1 MTNKR
6 NHTELPAW
14 IYENIQ
20 AVADWMK
27 QNDYHDWQVAGIG
40 PLADLMKSAQML
52 AVERGEF
59 RIRAEKAEA
68 EVVRL
73 RAALDDAACALM
85 RAGAALAEFE
95 GFEKSMERAMRRAQD
110 DCAAAFDAILP
121 KNGQPMTTPNEA
133 AMNGANTQVKPSH
146 EVASA

>member
-1 MTNKR
+1 MD
-6 NHTELPAW
+6 PADDGEW
-14 IYENIQ
+14 IRYE
-20 AVADWMK
+20 DCT
-27 QNDYHDWQVAGIG
+27 
-40 PLADLMKSAQML
+40 DLRRAAEML

-121 KNGQPMTTPNEA
+121 KKGQPMTTPNEA
-133 AMNGANTQVKPSH
+133 AMNGANT
-146 EVASA
+146 

>member
-1 MTNKR
+1 MDTKELRKLLGSVAARVEHDMGGYYEITVEDWQAIDAGMTN
-6 NHTELPAW
+6 A
-14 IYENIQ
+14 I
-20 AVADWMK
+20 A
-27 QNDYHDWQVAGIG
+27 
-40 PLADLMKSAQML
+40 
-52 AVERGEF
+52 
-59 RIRAEKAEA
+59 RAEKAEA

-121 KNGQPMTTPNEA
+121 KKGQPMTATNPE
-133 AMNGANTQVKPSH
+133 GASR
-146 EVASA
+146 E

>member
-1 MTNKR
+1 MSVKR
-6 NHTELPAW
+6 YDCSPGVDGYM
-14 IYENIQ
+14 YE
-20 AVADWMK
+20 ADDG
-27 QNDYHDWQVAGIG
+27 DYVRYEDCT
-40 PLADLMKSAQML
+40 DLRRAAEML

-110 DCAAAFDAILP
+110 DCAAAFDAIIP
-121 KNGQPMTTPNEA
+121 KKGHPMTTPNEA
-133 AMNGANTQVKPSH
+133 AMNGAN
-146 EVASA
+146 

>member
-68 EVVRL
+68 EATRL
-73 RAALDDAACALM
+73 REALVCAAVELQHAVGAL
-85 RAGAALAEFE
+85 REFE
-95 GFEKSMERAMRRAQD
+95 GFELRMEAATKRVEEAWG
-110 DCAAAFDAILP
+110 AAFDSCLP
-121 KNGQPMTTPNEA
+121 PKRDERR
-133 AMNGANTQVKPSH
+133 
-146 EVASA
+146 

>member
-6 NHTELPAW
+6 NPTELPAW

-40 PLADLMKSAQML
+40 PLADLIKSAQML

-68 EVVRL
+68 ELALLQRDRVRL
-73 RAALDDAACALM
+73 DWVEANGCDNFVGPNTHHEGERRWFDTVTDGSNYSDTIRAAIDAAM
-85 RAGAALAEFE
+85 RE
-95 GFEKSMERAMRRAQD
+95 Q
-110 DCAAAFDAILP
+110 
-121 KNGQPMTTPNEA
+121 
-133 AMNGANTQVKPSH
+133 GANT
-146 EVASA
+146 